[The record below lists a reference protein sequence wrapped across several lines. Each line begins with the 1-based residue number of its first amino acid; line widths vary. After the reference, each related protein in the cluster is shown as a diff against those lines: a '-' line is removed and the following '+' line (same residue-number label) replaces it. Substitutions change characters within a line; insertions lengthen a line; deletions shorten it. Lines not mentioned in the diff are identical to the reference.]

1 MKKNKECSKMRFKA
15 LNNIKIYFTIQ
26 LILIG
31 FVLLL
36 TARGAIAGNIFKT
49 AGKLTG
55 TNYKILVSIAY
66 VESGLNPYALD
77 INGNA
82 VYPESKQEAIYI
94 ARYYI
99 KKNYSVDIGLMQVN
113 YNFWGKRLNLSIG
126 NLLTSKINILAGAFI
141 LKHYQADGIWQG
153 VQNYHNGGGFRY
165 KEKVKKIYGILKKNY
180 NH

>member
-1 MKKNKECSKMRFKA
+1 MKKNKRSEMRFKA
-15 LNNIKIYFTIQ
+15 LNNIKIYFVIQ

-31 FVLLL
+31 SILIF
-36 TARGAIAGNIFKT
+36 TARESIAGNIFKT
-49 AGKLTG
+49 AGTLTG

-82 VYPESKQEAIYI
+82 VYPKSKQEAIYI

-141 LKHYQADGIWQG
+141 LKHYQANGIWQG
-153 VQNYHNGGGFRY
+153 VQNYHNGDGFRY
-165 KEKVKKIYGILKKNY
+165 KEKVKRIYGILTKNY
-180 NH
+180 KH